1 VGVHDDSPI
10 TSQMPV
16 VDPTTVRM
24 KQRVAAD
31 KFPINGVEP
40 APADKSI
47 AWTRRSSTIAA
58 GECWCP
64 V

>member
-1 VGVHDDSPI
+1 LHDDFPI
-10 TSQMPV
+10 TSQRLV

-31 KFPINGVEP
+31 KFRINGAEP

-47 AWTRRSSTIAA
+47 AWERRSSTI
-58 GECWCP
+58 G
-64 V
+64 